1 MRGTDHG
8 YCSRIHAP
16 SMLTG
21 TVQLLTL
28 CHERGILRL
37 SFHPFAWNC
46 LSNLVAA
53 AAAPL
58 SFYVFATIDKIL
70 LQLKRPRWASTYII
84 LSSRRRLESI
94 PIASQSDATAKRR
107 DREGASCLDSNS
119 MDRRHASH
127 FPRAQDILRIHRR
140 TLPRSGSAAVLSA
153 ILSRYRLLVLPRGEH
168 S

>member
-1 MRGTDHG
+1 
-8 YCSRIHAP
+8 
-16 SMLTG
+16 MLTG

-70 LQLKRPRWASTYII
+70 LQLKRPRWASISYSQAGGDWSQFPSLPKAT
-84 LSSRRRLESI
+84 RQ
-94 PIASQSDATAKRR
+94 QSDATEKA
-107 DREGASCLDSNS
+107 
-119 MDRRHASH
+119 
-127 FPRAQDILRIHRR
+127 RAVSTLIVWTVGTLRISQE
-140 TLPRSGSAAVLSA
+140 LK
-153 ILSRYRLLVLPRGEH
+153 IF
-168 S
+168 